1 MTMKVL
7 IDLCVHTKGEAA
19 KYVCMEKE
27 CDMPTVFVGMELWH
41 ETYGV
46 GYPFESVAF
55 HPRTGTITAGVSD
68 ECVSETELSESVDGW
83 LNDGF
88 VITGD
93 DRQRQGGDDNGNTT
107 AIR

>member
-1 MTMKVL
+1 MKVL
-7 IDLCVHTKGEAA
+7 IGLCVHTKGKTT
-19 KYVCMEKE
+19 KYVFMEKE

-46 GYPFESVAF
+46 GYPFKRVAF
-55 HPRTGTITAGVSD
+55 HPRTGAITADVSD
-68 ECVSETELSESVDGW
+68 ECESEAELSESVDAW

-93 DRQRQGGDDNGNTT
+93 Y
-107 AIR
+107 

>member
-1 MTMKVL
+1 MKVL

-93 DRQRQGGDDNGNTT
+93 DRCLKS
-107 AIR
+107 